1 MFPTRRFIWSGKECV
16 LVLKGKWVEKVYFKV
31 KEKILLHSI
40 TIFLLQIC
48 FRVFYFITLCLLKV
62 FIRREN

>member
-16 LVLKGKWVEKVYFKV
+16 LVLKCKWVEKVYFKV

-40 TIFLLQIC
+40 TFFCYKFAFEFFLL
-48 FRVFYFITLCLLKV
+48 
-62 FIRREN
+62 